1 MAAFT
6 HTLSDGLK
14 LQVHLKRSAKKNIIL
29 RPVSAEAI
37 SVNAPPFLSLP
48 KLAAWLQTNE
58 PLLRQTL
65 QRAPASSLAHLPAQ
79 IWYRGE
85 ATSILSHPYSTIRH
99 NSGTPEEMMAQC
111 EHWIENQ
118 QSQIS
123 GVGPCAAGKA
133 KAV

>member
-1 MAAFT
+1 MAAFI

-65 QRAPASSLAHLPAQ
+65 QRAPASSLAHLPDQ
-79 IWYRGE
+79 NW
-85 ATSILSHPYSTIRH
+85 
-99 NSGTPEEMMAQC
+99 
-111 EHWIENQ
+111 
-118 QSQIS
+118 
-123 GVGPCAAGKA
+123 
-133 KAV
+133 

>member
-14 LQVHLKRSAKKNIIL
+14 LQVQLKRSAKKNIIL

-48 KLAAWLQTNE
+48 KLAAWLQANE

-65 QRAPASSLAHLPAQ
+65 QRAPARPNLVSRRCHRHCFPPVFH
-79 IWYRGE
+79 
-85 ATSILSHPYSTIRH
+85 HP
-99 NSGTPEEMMAQC
+99 P
-111 EHWIENQ
+111 
-118 QSQIS
+118 
-123 GVGPCAAGKA
+123 
-133 KAV
+133 